1 MSLKTQSD
9 QEYKKLTLLI
19 DANSRISEL
28 KRQIE
33 KEFGDLFPLEP
44 PFIVAKI
51 DDDQGYSL
59 SNNSR
64 VGEFLKYGDRV
75 SALPENLNNREGG
88 SIGGGGNTEDL
99 VIMLKNL

>member
-1 MSLKTQSD
+1 MPILTQPILFNTSAQQLASNGQLKLFVSLKTHSD

-44 PFIVAKI
+44 PFVVAKI
-51 DDDQGYSL
+51 DD
-59 SNNSR
+59 
-64 VGEFLKYGDRV
+64 E
-75 SALPENLNNREGG
+75 
-88 SIGGGGNTEDL
+88 
-99 VIMLKNL
+99 

>member
-1 MSLKTQSD
+1 MSLKSQSD

-19 DANSRISEL
+19 DATSRISEL

-51 DDDQGYSL
+51 DD
-59 SNNSR
+59 
-64 VGEFLKYGDRV
+64 E
-75 SALPENLNNREGG
+75 
-88 SIGGGGNTEDL
+88 
-99 VIMLKNL
+99 